1 MLKIPMHQFL
11 TRVGG
16 ILGDYKKVPLVVG
29 ATGIVG
35 RNLLKHLVAL
45 EGWDLVALSR
55 WPPDV
60 EVNYRHTPINLL
72 DRNRCSEKLADLCEV
87 THIFFAAYIEKAT
100 LTAPVRLN
108 VDLLRN
114 LLDVV
119 ELASDRPQH
128 MHLMQDLSAT
138 GII

>member
-1 MLKIPMHQFL
+1 MHQFL
-11 TRVGG
+11 TTVGD

-45 EGWDLVALSR
+45 EDWGLVALSR

-60 EVNYRHTPINLL
+60 KVNYRHTPTNLL
-72 DRNRCSEKLADLCEV
+72 DRNRCSEILADLCEV

-100 LTAPVRLN
+100 LTAPVRPN
-108 VDLLRN
+108 VDLLCD

-119 ELASDRPQH
+119 ELASDRRQH
-128 MHLMQDLSAT
+128 MHFMQGLSGM

>member
-1 MLKIPMHQFL
+1 MRSVMLKIPMHQFL

-55 WPPDV
+55 
-60 EVNYRHTPINLL
+60 
-72 DRNRCSEKLADLCEV
+72 
-87 THIFFAAYIEKAT
+87 
-100 LTAPVRLN
+100 
-108 VDLLRN
+108 
-114 LLDVV
+114 
-119 ELASDRPQH
+119 
-128 MHLMQDLSAT
+128 
-138 GII
+138 